1 MNESLYSMTERYN
14 NLLPLLSDES
24 IPDEDIEKALSE
36 VTGDIAEKCKNGIE
50 FLHYID
56 DTVANIDTRIKALTA
71 FKKRMESRAET
82 VKKVYMDGL
91 AKVKMDRVSTDSGVM
106 KIAKNPP
113 KVVITEA
120 DKIPSEYQKQI
131 IKIDIDKAAIKAA
144 IKAGKTVEGA
154 RLEQGYRLAY

>member
-1 MNESLYSMTERYN
+1 
-14 NLLPLLSDES
+14 
-24 IPDEDIEKALSE
+24 
-36 VTGDIAEKCKNGIE
+36 
-50 FLHYID
+50 
-56 DTVANIDTRIKALTA
+56 
-71 FKKRMESRAET
+71 
-82 VKKVYMDGL
+82 MDGL

-144 IKAGKTVEGA
+144 IKSGKTVEGA